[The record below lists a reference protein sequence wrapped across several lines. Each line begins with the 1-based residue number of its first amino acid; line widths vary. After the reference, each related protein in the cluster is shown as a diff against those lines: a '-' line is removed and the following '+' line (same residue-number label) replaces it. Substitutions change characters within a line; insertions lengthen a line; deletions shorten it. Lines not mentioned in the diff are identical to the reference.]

1 MNAANTLPD
10 PEPAAAHE
18 TSETTEWHNL
28 WWCVRNVPG
37 DLFRYLYFMRFSLLL
52 WLFMPL
58 LALLDINPGI
68 ASITRGILT
77 PSDWL
82 QWIFTGFT
90 VVLPGWFAL
99 LAARIVCAYGP
110 ERFGTPVPPCF
121 IVYDKMESY
130 VFFGAQLPG
139 LVLLYRIAFN
149 VVHEGEG
156 QRSAV
161 IASLFCGALLALAF
175 WQVVAILY
183 YWTYDPKNMDRAR
196 AFLVP
201 KWLWLPLDEIKQ
213 LPPSAL
219 LKMLHG
225 LLDVLCLL
233 GPGYQRDCKL
243 RPGHMVATLAL
254 MCALILYL
262 IMLPVSAPVVLPH
275 ASFWIGIVSAILA
288 TTVLLLLLVPAIRDF
303 RKHRVSFKVRFLPLV
318 VSFLL
323 FGVFVLGALH
333 LRAPRAIPVIAY
345 VAILLIVIF
354 WTMAGI
360 AFFADHY
367 RIPVLT
373 LAVSA
378 VLLLNIY
385 PAEHVFPARPLQPAE
400 MSRDLPDPA
409 DYVRRLAY
417 DDAGNPQPM
426 IIITAT
432 GGGIH
437 AAAWTATV
445 LTELEKAFGE
455 RKFHQHILLISSVS
469 GGSVAAMAF
478 LREYFADHPFDAD
491 GRSLRRVQKA
501 SQCSS
506 LQAVAWGLAYP
517 DALRAVF
524 PWVYNWFPSL
534 DRFDRGWALER
545 AFERNLHDGACFY
558 DVVDLQA
565 AVPDP
570 SSLGLN
576 ALAML
581 PWTLPAG
588 VDQSDP
594 RRNFPAFT
602 FNTTVVETGDRF
614 LLSNYSAFVESRG
627 REQILPAASFLG
639 VYGREALVHPP
650 IPNRAGYADI
660 SLTTAARLSAS
671 FTYVSP
677 ATRLPFE
684 MSQGKGE
691 NAYHFVDGG
700 YYDNDGTNSVIEF
713 LKSAKDALPK
723 NGKVLPVLLIEIRNS
738 DDIDNSDTP
747 DSYAHQG
754 NLSWRRYRPGD
765 VHEPGSPQGGKW
777 IAPREAPGRWGPV
790 AELLAPPKAA
800 IHAGFSS
807 TTRRNRRELDL
818 LESALESKLSIDHLV
833 FDYQQK
839 IVYKKDHPEQSA
851 NPQIDTGESE
861 VDQPLSWHLT
871 KRQQIWINGDDG
883 NPKSG
888 ALDRNELRSDRQ
900 KIGDAIEWFDSQKAR
915 TGPIIPQGR

>member
-1 MNAANTLPD
+1 MNDASTLPD
-10 PEPAAAHE
+10 AEPVAAHE
-18 TSETTEWHNL
+18 TPETREWHNF
-28 WWCVRNVPG
+28 WWCIRNVPG
-37 DLFRYLYFMRFSLLL
+37 DICRYLYFMRFSLLL
-52 WLFMPL
+52 WLLMPL

-121 IVYDKMESY
+121 IVYDKMEGL

-156 QRSAV
+156 KRPV
-161 IASLFCGALLALAF
+161 VVASLFCGALLALAF

-183 YWTYDPKNMDRAR
+183 YWTYDPGNMDRAR

-213 LPPSAL
+213 LPPSTL
-219 LKMLHG
+219 LKLLHG
-225 LLDVLCLL
+225 LLDVLCVL
-233 GPGYQRDCKL
+233 GPGYQRDGKL
-243 RPGHMVATLAL
+243 RPGHMVATLTLLWAV
-254 MCALILYL
+254 ILYL
-262 IMLPVSAPVVLPH
+262 IMMPVSAPVVLPR
-275 ASFWIGIVSAILA
+275 ASLWIGIFSTILA
-288 TTVLLLLLVPAIRDF
+288 MAVLLFLLVPAIRDF
-303 RKHRVSFKVRFLPLV
+303 RKRQAGFKVRFLPVV
-318 VSFLL
+318 VSFIL
-323 FGVFVLGALH
+323 FGGFVLGALH
-333 LRAPRAIPVIAY
+333 LRATRAIPVIGY
-345 VAILLIVIF
+345 VAMLLILCF

-373 LAVSA
+373 IAVSA

-400 MSRDLPDPA
+400 TSRNLPDPA

-417 DDAGNPQPM
+417 DGAGNPQPM
-426 IIITAT
+426 IVITAT

-445 LTELEKAFGE
+445 LAELEKAFGP
-455 RKFHQHILLISSVS
+455 RKFHQHVLLISSVS

-478 LREYFADHPFDAD
+478 LREYFADRPFDAD
-491 GRSLRRVQKA
+491 GRSLRRVQEA

-517 DALRAVF
+517 DALRAAF
-524 PWVYNWFPSL
+524 PWVYNLFPSL
-534 DRFDRGWALER
+534 GRFDRGWALEE
-545 AFERNLHDGACFY
+545 ALERNLHDGACFR
-558 DVVDLQA
+558 DKVDLQA

-576 ALAML
+576 TLAML
-581 PWTLPAG
+581 PSTLPADVG
-588 VDQSDP
+588 QSDP

-614 LLSNYSAFVESRG
+614 LLSDYSVFSESVG

-650 IPNRAGYADI
+650 IPNRGGYGDI

-677 ATRLPFE
+677 PARLPFD
-684 MSQGKGE
+684 MSQGEGE

-713 LKSAKDALPK
+713 LRSSSIAFPK

-738 DDIDNSDTP
+738 DDIDDTDTP

-754 NLSWRRYRPGD
+754 SLTWRS
-765 VHEPGSPQGGKW
+765 ESGSTEAGQW
-777 IAPREAPGRWGPV
+777 TAPRRAPGRWGPV
-790 AELLAPPKAA
+790 AELMAPPEAA

-818 LESALESKLSIDHLV
+818 LERAFESQLSIDHLV
-833 FDYQQK
+833 LDYQQK
-839 IVYKKDHPEQSA
+839 IVYKKHDQENSA
-851 NPQIDTGESE
+851 DPKIDTGESE

-883 NPKSG
+883 NSKSG
-888 ALDRNELRSDRQ
+888 ALDRNGLRSDRQ
-900 KIGDAIEWFDSQKAR
+900 KIGDAIEWFDSQEAKTALITSPGATR
-915 TGPIIPQGR
+915 H